1 MLEWTGERYIPNADP
16 AVTGIE
22 IHYEHLHRYAFASYF
37 VRDKDVLDL
46 ASGEGYGSY
55 MLAQEARNVIGI
67 DIDADA
73 IQHAETCYSKANL
86 KYMQGSICDVP
97 LEGGNLFDVIVCFE
111 ALEHIAEHEQLLSEI
126 TRLLKDD
133 GLLILSTPN
142 KAIYSDEAGY
152 INPFHV
158 RELDFDGFRRLLQNY
173 FSNVVFFGQKVS
185 TCSHIWSLHPTQI
198 TTTVDFALKRD
209 GQSFSFADED
219 HRPMYLLAV
228 ASQDNLSDVAD
239 TGSYCIDT
247 SNSILYQKNTQ
258 IKYMIK
264 EIDVLQNINLK
275 HQEQEDALIS
285 ALQAKDAEIARM
297 VKDIDVLQN
306 INLKHQ
312 EQEDALTSA
321 LQAKDAEIKQ
331 LIKKTE
337 ELQSLIEDY
346 QSYIGETA
354 KLLESI
360 ENSISRRV
368 LKKYDSILL
377 KVLPLGT
384 RRREIYEKLL
394 KGLRSH
400 IGSDQSVVDIVNSL
414 DSPVVANDRN
424 FSKSIICFP
433 IIDWNFRYQ
442 RPQHLLS
449 RFAQSG
455 YRVFYLTVNLSP
467 ARKAYSIREIQAG
480 VYEVNISVNKKYNVY
495 NGSLTSEQIDS
506 LVKSFTKLRADYGID
521 RAISFVEFPGW
532 VPIASRLNDIFGWK
546 IVYDCLDEY
555 ADFSNVNRSV
565 LQDEVALV
573 QNSALVVTT
582 SDYLY
587 NKVHQ
592 IRQDV
597 VLVPN
602 AGDFEHFSNLSQNEL
617 LSHIGRPI
625 IGYYGAI
632 SDWFDSDLV
641 NYIAKK
647 RPDWN
652 FVFIGHTFG
661 SNISELEKL
670 PNVYFLGE
678 KDYSDL
684 PMYLYWF
691 DVCLI
696 PFRITELIRATHPV
710 KFYEYLS
717 AGKPVVSTKLPELLP
732 YSHLCYLV
740 DDKEDAV
747 TKITAALSEKD
758 EELKNMRIEFARN
771 NTWDKRVEVL
781 LSHIKRITEDEGV

>member
-16 AVTGIE
+16 AVTGVE
-22 IHYEHLHRYAFASYF
+22 IHYEHLHRYAFASHF
-37 VRDKDVLDL
+37 VRGKDVLDL

-73 IQHAETCYSKANL
+73 IQHAETRYSKANL
-86 KYMQGSICDVP
+86 KFLQGSICDVP
-97 LEGGNLFDVIVCFE
+97 LEGRDLFDVIVCFE

-142 KAIYSDEAGY
+142 KAIYSDEPGY
-152 INPFHV
+152 TNPFHV

-173 FSNVVFFGQKVS
+173 FSSVVFFGQKVS
-185 TCSHIWSLHPTQI
+185 TCSRIWSLHPTQ
-198 TTTVDFALKRD
+198 TATTVDFTLKRD
-209 GQSFSFADED
+209 SQSFSFADED
-219 HRPMYLLAV
+219 HRPVYLLAV
-228 ASQDNLSDVAD
+228 ASQSNLSNVAS
-239 TGSYCIDT
+239 TRSYCIDI
-247 SNSILYQKNTQ
+247 SNSILCQKNTQ

-264 EIDVLQNINLK
+264 EVEVLQNINLN
-275 HQEQEDALIS
+275 HQ
-285 ALQAKDAEIARM
+285 
-297 VKDIDVLQN
+297 V
-306 INLKHQ
+306 
-312 EQEDALTSA
+312 QEDALTST
-321 LQAKDAEIKQ
+321 LRAKDAEIERMTQ
-331 LIKKTE
+331 KTK
-337 ELQSLIEDY
+337 ELQNLTEDY
-346 QSYIGETA
+346 QSYVDETA

-360 ENSISRRV
+360 ENSISRQV

-377 KVLPLGT
+377 KVLPPAT
-384 RRREIYEKLL
+384 RRRGIYEWFFE
-394 KGLRSH
+394 GLRRLAS
-400 IGSDQSVVDIVNSL
+400 SDQPVPHTVGFPPLSNTVGEEKYL
-414 DSPVVANDRN
+414 DN
-424 FSKSIICFP
+424 IICFP
-433 IIDWNFRYQ
+433 IIDWDFRYQ

-449 RFAQSG
+449 RFAQAG

-467 ARKAYSIREIQAG
+467 TKKAYSIREIQAG

-506 LVKSFTKLRADYGID
+506 LVKSFTQLRADYGID
-521 RAISFVEFPGW
+521 RAISFVEFPRW
-532 VPIASRLNDIFGWK
+532 VSIASRLNDIFGWQ
-546 IVYDCLDEY
+546 IIYDCLDEY
-555 ADFSNVNRSV
+555 SDFSNVDQSI
-565 LQDEVALV
+565 LQDEATLV

-587 NKVHQ
+587 DKVRQ
-592 IRQDV
+592 IQQDV
-597 VLVPN
+597 ALVPN
-602 AGDFEHFSNLSQNEL
+602 AGDFEHFSNLPQSDL
-617 LSHIGRPI
+617 LSYIGKPI

-661 SNISELEKL
+661 SDISELEKL

-678 KDYSDL
+678 KDYSVL

-717 AGKPVVSTKLPELLP
+717 AGKPVVSAKLPELMP

-740 DDKEDAV
+740 DDKDDAI
-747 TKITAALSEKD
+747 TKITTALSEKD
-758 EELKNMRIEFARN
+758 EGLKNMRIEFARN

-781 LSHIKRITEDEGV
+781 LSHIKRITGDEDA